1 VALAA
6 LLHGAVNLGLMPTT
20 GLALPF
26 MSSGLSALLVALF
39 SVGVLVNIGRSRGRP
54 VRGER

>member
-1 VALAA
+1 
-6 LLHGAVNLGLMPTT
+6 MPTT

-54 VRGER
+54 AKA